1 MDVRIY
7 PNPISTESKIEFL
20 LRKPEITDVAIYN
33 SQGQHVK
40 TLMNERAS
48 AGINTIHWNGKD
60 DSGKAAVA
68 GLYFV
73 RICSETMT
81 NSTKIIVLE

>member
-1 MDVRIY
+1 
-7 PNPISTESKIEFL
+7 
-20 LRKPEITDVAIYN
+20 
-33 SQGQHVK
+33 
-40 TLMNERAS
+40 MNGLA

-73 RICSETMT
+73 RISSETMT